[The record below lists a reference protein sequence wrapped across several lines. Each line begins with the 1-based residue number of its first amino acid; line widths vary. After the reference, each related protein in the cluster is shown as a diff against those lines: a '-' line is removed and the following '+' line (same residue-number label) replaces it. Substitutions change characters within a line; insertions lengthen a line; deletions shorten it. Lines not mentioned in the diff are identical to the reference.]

1 MANCNTKILSFVDDN
16 SNISVIKLG
25 EYNLCIFKIY
35 MSFIFVFSLITIIT
49 INVVILKFLTCWL
62 NPGVKYLSV
71 IQYSLTVQINISIL
85 YVYYQ
90 FVVLFLLMITF
101 DGTHFTQ
108 RSFKRELADGQAF
121 TITVQK
127 Y

>member
-1 MANCNTKILSFVDDN
+1 
-16 SNISVIKLG
+16 
-25 EYNLCIFKIY
+25 

-71 IQYSLTVQINISIL
+71 IQYSLTVQINISVL
-85 YVYYQ
+85 YMYYQ